1 MNVSHLANQFRL
13 DYQISHMPLDFDQLV
28 DVLRRHFRIL
38 RYSEAQEE
46 EANEF
51 ALNVRAPVCYLAKLR
66 VRSPEDIR
74 AVAGVSEEDAQ
85 RLYERVLKYR
95 KEDHLVTRREK
106 DLVKMMS
113 GAGERPTFHPGEKR
127 LKQVAAAAFIALAL
141 ILGICCC
148 APYFSDEEERPDL
161 SYSSGENY
169 GGSVPRASAKEGPE
183 APPVDSEPAPDER
196 ALSSQQE
203 PPAGQKTET
212 FWVTRYGECYH
223 REDCFHLYGKD
234 NLREMTRQD
243 ARDEGLRPCTDCRPD
258 DESNENPLEVYSGG
272 FVCIFRF

>member
-38 RYSEAQEE
+38 RYSEAQAELVKRE
-46 EANEF
+46 CFGCTLELGGF
-51 ALNVRAPVCYLAKLR
+51 ALTDEFGQTTIY
-66 VRSPEDIR
+66 
-74 AVAGVSEEDAQ
+74 VSD
-85 RLYERVLKYR
+85 Y
-95 KEDHLVTRREK
+95 
-106 DLVKMMS
+106 
-113 GAGERPTFHPGEKR
+113 
-127 LKQVAAAAFIALAL
+127 I
-141 ILGICCC
+141 
-148 APYFSDEEERPDL
+148 
-161 SYSSGENY
+161 N
-169 GGSVPRASAKEGPE
+169 
-183 APPVDSEPAPDER
+183 
-196 ALSSQQE
+196 
-203 PPAGQKTET
+203 
-212 FWVTRYGECYH
+212 